1 MNHNAWELLFNYSWP
16 GNVRELKNLTERL
29 AIMIQSDAIDAS
41 DIPHPYNPNA
51 GAGEQPS
58 ESNLFFIDRL
68 EDAKKAFEM
77 AFIKKKLSKNK
88 NNLAKTAEAI
98 DIKQSYLYEILNR

>member
-1 MNHNAWELLFNYSWP
+1 
-16 GNVRELKNLTERL
+16 
-29 AIMIQSDAIDAS
+29 MIQSDAIDAS

-51 GAGEQPS
+51 GEGEQPS

-77 AFIKKKLSKNK
+77 AFIKNKLSKNK

-98 DIKQSYLYEILNR
+98 DIKQSYLDEILNR